1 MAVSVETRM
10 HADER
15 GSFALRVGLAYFAI
29 YVLWGSTFL
38 AIRTAVASIPPL
50 LAAGVRFA
58 IAGAILYG
66 WALTSGVPQPSSR
79 EWRNVS
85 VLGALMFL
93 VAYAALFWAEKTLP
107 SGVASVLVATI
118 PLWTAVLEM
127 FVLRRQPVRWL
138 TLGGAATGLAGV
150 TVLAFDPS
158 GGQVHLL
165 PSVAVLIGA
174 FGWSLGTVLTKE
186 MILPRS
192 DVMRAGTQMLVGG
205 MMLLATSILIG
216 EIPPFP
222 HVDVTAAAAIAYLI
236 VAGSLVAFTA
246 YQWLL
251 TRTAS
256 TAVTSYAYVNPVV
269 ALAIGYW
276 IGGEALT
283 SRTLVGSALVLVA
296 VASLLRS
303 ARTAPLSSSSA

>member
-1 MAVSVETRM
+1 MAVSVESRTNGDVGR
-10 HADER
+10 
-15 GSFALRVGLAYFAI
+15 SFALRVGLAYFAI

-38 AIRTAVASIPPL
+38 AIRAAVASIPPL

-58 IAGAILYG
+58 VAGAILYG
-66 WALTSGVPQPSSR
+66 WALARGVPQPSSR
-79 EWRNVS
+79 EWRHTS
-85 VLGALMFL
+85 ILAALMFL
-93 VAYAALFWAEKTLP
+93 IAYAALFWAEKTIP

-127 FVLRRQPVRWL
+127 FVVRRQPVRWVV
-138 TLGGAATGLAGV
+138 LGGAATGLIGV
-150 TVLAFDPS
+150 AVLAFDPS
-158 GGQVHLL
+158 GGRVYLL
-165 PSVAVLIGA
+165 PSLAVMVGS

-186 MILPRS
+186 MTLPRS

-205 MMLLATSILIG
+205 MMLLAASILIR
-216 EIPPFP
+216 EFPPFP

-276 IGGEALT
+276 LGGEALT
-283 SRTLVGSALVLVA
+283 SRTLAGSALVLVA

-303 ARTAPLSSSSA
+303 ARGARH

>member
-1 MAVSVETRM
+1 MAVSVETRVEGD
-10 HADER
+10 AR

-50 LAAGVRFA
+50 LAAGVRFV
-58 IAGAILYG
+58 IAGAILYA
-66 WALTSGVPQPSSR
+66 WARARGVEQPSSR
-79 EWRNVS
+79 EWRNTS
-85 VLGALMFL
+85 ILAALMFL
-93 VAYAALFWAEKTLP
+93 TAYAALFWAEQTLP
-107 SGVASVLVATI
+107 SGIASVLVATI

-127 FVLRRQPVRWL
+127 FVLRRQPVRWML
-138 TLGGAATGLAGV
+138 LGGAATGLVGV
-150 TVLAFDPS
+150 AVLAFEPS
-158 GGQVHLL
+158 GGRVYLL
-165 PSVAVLIGA
+165 PSVAILVGSFA
-174 FGWSLGTVLTKE
+174 WSLGTALTKQ
-186 MILPRS
+186 MALPRS

-205 MMLLATSILIG
+205 AMLLAGSMLVR
-216 EIPPFP
+216 EFPPLP
-222 HVDVTAAAAIAYLI
+222 HVDVTAAAALAYLI
-236 VAGSLVAFTA
+236 VAGSIVAFTA

-283 SRTLVGSALVLVA
+283 SRTLAGSALVLVA

-303 ARTAPLSSSSA
+303 ARAART

>member
-1 MAVSVETRM
+1 MAVSVETPMSR
-10 HADER
+10 DVR
-15 GSFALRVGLAYFAI
+15 GSFALRIALAYFAI

-38 AIRTAVASIPPL
+38 AIRTAVATIPPL

-66 WALTSGVPQPSSR
+66 WALARGVPQPSSR
-79 EWRNVS
+79 EWRNTS
-85 VLGALMFL
+85 ILAALMFL
-93 VAYAALFWAEKTLP
+93 TAYAALFWAEKTLP
-107 SGVASVLVATI
+107 SGLASVLVATI

-127 FVLRRQPVRWL
+127 FVLRRQPVRWIA
-138 TLGGAATGLAGV
+138 LGGAATGLVGV
-150 TVLAFDPS
+150 AVLAFDPS
-158 GGQVHLL
+158 AGQLYLL
-165 PSVAVLIGA
+165 PSLAVLVGS
-174 FGWSLGTVLTKE
+174 FGWSLGTVLTRE
-186 MILPRS
+186 MRLPRS

-205 MMLLATSILIG
+205 AMLLATSIMIR
-216 EIPPFP
+216 EFPPLP
-222 HVDVTAAAAIAYLI
+222 SVDATAAAAVAYLI
-236 VAGSLVAFTA
+236 VAGSIVAFTA

-276 IGGEALT
+276 IGGETLT
-283 SRTLVGSALVLVA
+283 SRMLVGSALVLVA

-303 ARTAPLSSSSA
+303 ARAVRH